1 MSVCVNEVRDNKK
14 TKQKVKKNADK
25 SVQRT
30 K

>member
-14 TKQKVKKNADK
+14 IKQKVKKDANK

>member
-14 TKQKVKKNADK
+14 TKQKVKKDANK